1 MPRPADSVLC
11 LAEGLLAP
19 GVIGLGIPEEPAE
32 VGLAEGLLAPAGDV
46 LGLRMPEEPV
56 EVGVLG
62 IGIPLPLCVGV
73 PAEVMLEGENVSP
86 SLDGVFGVGMP
97 LPCGGGVTGDR
108 SVGEASLIQWVGTGI
123 LDGE

>member
-1 MPRPADSVLC
+1 MPPPADSVLC

-32 VGLAEGLLAPAGDV
+32 VGPAEGLLASAGDV

-56 EVGVLG
+56 EVGVFG

-73 PAEVMLEGENVSP
+73 PAEVVLERENVSS

-97 LPCGGGVTGDR
+97 VPCERGVAGDR
-108 SVGEASLIQWVGTGI
+108 VGGAYLIQ
-123 LDGE
+123 